1 MEDFEILHGLG
12 NDMNRREVF
21 EKELYSKYMYLIKDG
36 IYRYKLSYDDSF
48 SAYSDAVLTVIHSF
62 QRQTFEQRSSIK
74 TYLTSIFY
82 NKCIDLVR
90 KNTSAKGKLN
100 QAVSTPDL
108 LTQMPDKVK
117 SVIENLIKDQRV
129 QALLKNFE
137 TIGEK
142 CKKILL
148 LYQDDYNDRDIAEKI
163 GYNNAGVVKVTRLR
177 CLEKLKEKM
186 KGFINNE

>member
-12 NDMNRREVF
+12 SDMNRREVF
-21 EKELYSKYMYLIKDG
+21 EKELYSKYMYLIKEG
-36 IYRYKLSYDDSF
+36 SFHFHLSYDDSF
-48 SAYSDAVLTVIHSF
+48 SAYSDAVLTAIHSF
-62 QRQTFEQRSSIK
+62 QRKTFEQRSSVK
-74 TYLTSIFY
+74 TYLTSIFN

-108 LTQMPDKVK
+108 LMQMPDKVK
-117 SVIENLIKDQRV
+117 SVIENLIKDQRI
-129 QALLKNFE
+129 QALLENLEK
-137 TIGEK
+137 IGDK

-163 GYNNAGVVKVTRLR
+163 GYNSAAVVKVTRLR
-177 CLEKLKEKM
+177 CLEKLKERM